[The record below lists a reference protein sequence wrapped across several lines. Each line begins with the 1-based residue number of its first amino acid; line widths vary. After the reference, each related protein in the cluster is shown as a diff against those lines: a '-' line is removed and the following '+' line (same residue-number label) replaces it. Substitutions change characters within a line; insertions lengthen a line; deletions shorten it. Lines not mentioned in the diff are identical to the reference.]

1 MIYQRQIL
9 NQKCSFLADLE
20 MKYREVVQL
29 IENDGWQQ
37 VRQKGSHR
45 AYKHDKKA
53 GIVTIAYHR
62 LSDEVPKG
70 TLNSIFKQAG
80 FK

>member
-1 MIYQRQIL
+1 
-9 NQKCSFLADLE
+9 LADLE
-20 MKYREVVQL
+20 IKYRDVVQL
-29 IENDGWQQ
+29 IEDDGWHQ

-45 AYKHDKKA
+45 AYKHNTKA

-62 LSDEVPKG
+62 LADEVPKG